1 MCSHRNDVQ
10 IKCFRFHVCFLWW
23 FHGFLSAEWLDFDEA
38 DGRVLVLI
46 VLPNPYN
53 RHIRYDL
60 IFLTLISIIVQ
71 HSEGIPFGFYR
82 SRTNVVSVGRR
93 QPACLTEYESSP
105 RARRGRDFGS
115 GSFFFGGDVS

>member
-1 MCSHRNDVQ
+1 MKQ
-10 IKCFRFHVCFLWW
+10 MA
-23 FHGFLSAEWLDFDEA
+23 GF
-38 DGRVLVLI
+38 GVN

-82 SRTNVVSVGRR
+82 SRTNVVSVGETKASLSYRIR
-93 QPACLTEYESSP
+93 SVPPCEK
-105 RARRGRDFGS
+105 GS
-115 GSFFFGGDVS
+115 GLKFRLLLFSAAMFHKRPPPCEPEFYFDEIGLRFFFGVRTTPCSAR